1 MMQKKMMSPVVDAAS
16 SQQQSQSVALGA
28 SLFTLLFVGGQVA
41 LLDVRGAVDSE
52 EARAIAHQAIKTCS
66 YSVVDGDQTQGRAAY
81 FYYWHTREA
90 QEMHPHPGRT
100 LNTEQGA
107 KP

>member
-1 MMQKKMMSPVVDAAS
+1 MIEVHPQTRSLLQEAPERY
-16 SQQQSQSVALGA
+16 
-28 SLFTLLFVGGQVA
+28 LFTLTFRGGQVA

-66 YSVVDGDQTQGRAAY
+66 YRVVDGDQTQGRAAY
-81 FYYWHTREA
+81 FYYWTTRAA

-100 LNTEQGA
+100 TEQGA
-107 KP
+107 RA

>member
-1 MMQKKMMSPVVDAAS
+1 MTTLLRTSRDQEQPQPVAPRAHT
-16 SQQQSQSVALGA
+16 
-28 SLFTLLFVGGQVA
+28 SLFTLTFVGGQVA